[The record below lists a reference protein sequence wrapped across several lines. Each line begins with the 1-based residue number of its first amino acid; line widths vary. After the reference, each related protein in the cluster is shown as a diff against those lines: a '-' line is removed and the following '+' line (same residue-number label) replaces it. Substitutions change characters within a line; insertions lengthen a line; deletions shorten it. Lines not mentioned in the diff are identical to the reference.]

1 MSERDFVFLRTVYE
15 CCRIIAE
22 AASQGLDL
30 LRREQRH
37 VGDDDGSVLH
47 PVSLA
52 TLCSRTKA
60 PLIVYR
66 IGTSILWFPSWIPNT
81 GPATFGACVGLFFL
95 AAFSR
100 FVEALRVACSPPMT
114 PTRRFLLGPECACAT
129 LFMLWSCVNY
139 FLMLAVMQINVWWF
153 VAILLGLLWGEF
165 AFGRYCR
172 AYGLV
177 VRPGSDNLVVTGSE
191 TKAGVN
197 ASYGGA
203 A

>member
-1 MSERDFVFLRTVYE
+1 
-15 CCRIIAE
+15 
-22 AASQGLDL
+22 
-30 LRREQRH
+30 
-37 VGDDDGSVLH
+37 
-47 PVSLA
+47 
-52 TLCSRTKA
+52 
-60 PLIVYR
+60 
-66 IGTSILWFPSWIPNT
+66 
-81 GPATFGACVGLFFL
+81 
-95 AAFSR
+95 
-100 FVEALRVACSPPMT
+100 
-114 PTRRFLLGPECACAT
+114 
-129 LFMLWSCVNY
+129 MLWSCVNY